1 MNIPSKNIKKNKNG
15 TSVKNIIPVLM
26 KTHAFLIAIFT
37 FLVVSASFA
46 TDYHISNEK
55 GNDSRSF
62 SQAQNPE
69 TPWKSIEKLNAV
81 FSSLQPG
88 DKVLFRRG
96 ETYFGTIVMSNSGT
110 ASNPIKIGAYGNGA
124 NPIIT
129 GLVDLSSWTS
139 IGNGIYEAGH
149 SQLKSRPTT
158 LVTFN
163 DKDKEMGRYP
173 NADSNNKGY
182 LTYESTSWN
191 SITDNELGS
200 WPNWTGAEVVIRKI
214 YWILDRHK
222 ITSHSGNTIK
232 YASNS
237 ETSYQPKAEFG
248 YFIQNHMR
256 TLDQLGEWY
265 YDTGS
270 AKLNVFF
277 GSESPSSHSVKIA
290 ALDILLTQESRVDN
304 VVIENLHFKGANK
317 NAIHLSTG
325 KNVTISNSKVELVG
339 ENGIYAEGNYQLRL
353 EGNEVVDVHN
363 SGVELKSCDDAVIR
377 NNRIQNIHLYPGMG
391 KSGDGNGFGI
401 FSPNDNNLI
410 EGNQII
416 NSGYVG
422 IRFGGNNS
430 TVKNNF
436 INHFNKTKN
445 DGGGIYVYTGSSN
458 QTYYNRKVI
467 GNIILNGHGVIEG
480 TNIRSALAKPQ
491 SEGIYLDD
499 NTSGVEVA
507 YNTIANISSKGIYL
521 HNARQNH
528 IHHNTIYNSTYQLF
542 FRNDDMGAD
551 IRNNIIENNLFFSQ
565 NGGQN
570 NLNLSSI
577 KNDLGQMGSFTNN
590 VYASP
595 LTDNYRII
603 NKYNMGTSYE
613 VSKIL
618 DLDGWKAVYG
628 MDAGSKIHPVTIP
641 SYEVNGVIGENKYDN
656 EGFDK
661 DADYVTVKNGKT
673 SWASNSKLDGGALR
687 VTGSGTFEI
696 NVSAGKV
703 VEGTNYLIR
712 FSGIGNKDFAGKA
725 YFRQK
730 YSPWRTISAV
740 NTVEFSSERNEYE
753 ILLSP
758 VVTSSE
764 TVLMFKFEN
773 VGYADFQMDNLSV
786 YEADL
791 KVTNPDDKIFFAYNE
806 GHSKK
811 SVSLPGE
818 YVDMNNNSYSGSIEL
833 EPFRSVIL
841 IKTSEE
847 KISQPEPIQQARV
860 IIPEYGSGMIEGDDV
875 PITLNVDEGR
885 DLEVEKVNYF
895 YDETLIST
903 ETETPLACTWEN
915 VPFGS
920 HYIYAEAVDV
930 YGRTVFSDSVA
941 LEVEKENVM
950 PIITLTQPLENSEI
964 NTGESMVVTGSAI
977 DVDGE
982 VARVDLLVNGNSFA
996 SSSVFPFEFTW
1007 TSTQEGA
1014 FTLALKALD
1023 NENGEGLSDEVVVT
1037 VSAKEEVTETAPP
1050 AEETIENPSDEMDG
1064 AFSLFVNLGTQMEV
1078 VYDGTDFE
1086 GEQAVNSHIS
1096 GKTYTYS
1103 NTSFQEPLF
1112 QTERNGEE
1120 FTLEVPVP
1128 NGTYT
1133 VKTFHNELYFG
1144 QAGASAKQGRRV
1156 FDILLEGIPVK
1167 ENLDLFVENNNQ
1179 PLVLTF
1185 EAIVVTDG
1193 NLKLGMSA
1201 STNRASIS
1209 GLAIFSERNSSIP
1222 TSEYEEK
1229 PLIESVELDPFMR
1242 LKTGYY
1248 KNVQYEGEEFI
1259 ADYNLG
1265 YFSTSST
1272 YTNTDASSELLFQK
1286 ERNGEVLN
1294 YSIPVP
1300 NGSYT
1305 IKTYHNELYHDHR
1318 GPDAKA
1324 GNRVFDI
1331 SLEDKLVKD
1340 DFDIFV
1346 ENNNEPTILTFE
1358 NVLVNDGVLNLGMV
1372 ASTNRASISALAI
1385 FTETSVIVENTGTD
1399 HVFFLNT
1406 GGKTDEDING
1416 DLYIAEENTEAFYNQ
1431 TSSRYENSSAS
1442 EENLFQTE
1450 RNADNL
1456 NYAIPVPNGTYTVLT
1471 MHNELW
1477 FGYGGPYARAGRRVF
1492 DMVLEGQMVK
1502 EGFDLYVE
1510 NGNAPT
1516 LLAFENI
1523 TVTDGIL
1530 NLELTAK
1537 ENRAS
1542 ISGIAII
1549 GEGAKNAINGS
1560 TLRGYREMFSRGYKE
1575 MFGRG
1580 YKEMDLYVENA
1591 EQNDMQVFPNPAKD
1605 KASLVL
1611 GQEIGQ
1617 GRVLIHNM
1625 NGQLVGQFEL
1635 DWIRTSGNQFT
1646 IPLDNL
1652 SQGMYLISVS
1662 NDQTIVDKQRLI
1674 VNP

>member
-1 MNIPSKNIKKNKNG
+1 
-15 TSVKNIIPVLM
+15 M
-26 KTHAFLIAIFT
+26 KTRVFLIAILT
-37 FLVVSASFA
+37 FLVISASFA

-88 DKVLFRRG
+88 DKILFRRG
-96 ETYFGTIVMSNSGT
+96 ETYFGTILMNNSGT
-110 ASNPIKIGAYGNGA
+110 ASNPIKIGAYGNGE

-129 GLVDLSSWTS
+129 GLVDLTSWKS

-149 SQLKSRPTT
+149 SQLKSKPTN

-173 NADSNNKGY
+173 NSDSENKGY

-191 SITDNELGS
+191 TIKDNELSS

-222 ITSHSGNTIK
+222 ITSHSGNTIQ

-248 YFIQNHMR
+248 YFIQNHVK

-265 YDTGS
+265 FDTS
-270 AKLNVFF
+270 QAKLKVYF
-277 GSESPSSHSVKIA
+277 GNESPSTHSVKVA
-290 ALDILLTQESRVDN
+290 ALDHLLTQVTRVDY
-304 VVIENLHFKGANK
+304 VVIENLHFKGANS

-325 KNVTISNSKVELVG
+325 KNVTIKNTKVEMVG
-339 ENGIYAEGNYQLRL
+339 QNAISGEGNHQLLL
-353 EGNEVVDVHN
+353 EGNEILDIHN
-363 SGVELKSCDDAVIR
+363 SGIELKSCDNAIIR
-377 NNRIQNIHLYPGMG
+377 NNRIRNIQLYPGMG

-445 DGGGIYVYTGSSN
+445 DGGGIYVYTGNSN
-458 QTYYNRKVI
+458 ETFYNRKVI
-467 GNIILNGHGVIEG
+467 GNIILNGQGVVEG

-499 NTSGVEVA
+499 NTSGVEIA

-542 FRNDDMGAD
+542 FRNDHMGAD
-551 IRNNIIENNLFFSQ
+551 IRNNTVENNLFFSQ
-565 NGGQN
+565 NGEQN

-577 KNDLGQMGSFTNN
+577 KNDLGQMANFRNN

-603 NKYNMGTSYE
+603 NKYNMGTSSE
-613 VSKIL
+613 VTKLL
-618 DLDGWKAVYG
+618 DLDGWKALYG
-628 MDAGSKIHPVTIP
+628 QDAGSTIHPVTIP
-641 SYEVNGVIGENKYDN
+641 SYEINGVSGENKYDN
-656 EGFDK
+656 EGFDR
-661 DADYVTVKNGKT
+661 DVDYVNVKNGKT
-673 SWASNSKLDGGALR
+673 SWVSSSKLDNGALR
-687 VTGSGTFEI
+687 VTGTGALEI
-696 NVSAGKV
+696 NVNIGKV
-703 VEGTNYLIR
+703 SIGKDYLIK
-712 FSGIGNKDFAGKA
+712 FSGIGNKEFAGKV

-730 YSPWRTISAV
+730 FSPWKTISAV
-740 NTVEFSSERNEYE
+740 SVAEFQNERIEYE

-758 VVTSSE
+758 AENSEE
-764 TVLMFKFEN
+764 TVLLFKFEN
-773 VGYADFQMDNLSV
+773 ANAVDFQIDNLSV
-786 YEADL
+786 KEADL

-806 GHSKK
+806 GYSKK

-818 YVDMNNNSYSGSIEL
+818 FVDMDNKSYSGSIEL
-833 EPFRSVIL
+833 DPFRSVLL
-841 IKTSEE
+841 IKTSE
-847 KISQPEPIQQARV
+847 KTTAQPEPIQEARV
-860 IIPEYGSGMIEGDDV
+860 IIPEYGSGMIEGDDL
-875 PITLNVDEGR
+875 PITLVVDTGR
-885 DLEVEKVNYF
+885 ELEVEKVNY
-895 YDETLIST
+895 YYCETLISE
-903 ETETPLACTWEN
+903 ETETPLASTWQN

-920 HYIYAEAVDV
+920 HFIYAEAVDV
-930 YGRTVFSDSVA
+930 YGRTIFSDSVA
-941 LEVEKENVM
+941 IEVNKQNVI
-950 PIITLTQPLENSEI
+950 PIITLTQPLENTEI
-964 NTGESMVVTGSAI
+964 NIGESMVVSGSAI
-977 DVDGE
+977 DLDGE
-982 VARVDLLVNGNSFA
+982 VARVDLLVNGNPSA
-996 SSSVFPFEFTW
+996 TSTVSPFEFTW
-1007 TSTQEGA
+1007 TSAQEGS
-1014 FTLALKALD
+1014 FTLSLQVVD
-1023 NENGEGLSDEVVVT
+1023 NENGKGLSDEVVVQ
-1037 VSAKEEVTETAPP
+1037 VLAKETVTETTPTE
-1050 AEETIENPSDEMDG
+1050 EETVGSTPDDQAP
-1064 AFSLFVNLGTQMEV
+1064 AFSLFVNLGTQKEI
-1078 VYDGTDFE
+1078 VYGGTDFE
-1086 GEQAVNSHIS
+1086 GEQAVSSQIS
-1096 GKTYTYS
+1096 GLTYTYS
-1103 NTSFQEPLF
+1103 NTKFQEPLF
-1112 QTERNGEE
+1112 QTERNGDQFAFEI
-1120 FTLEVPVP
+1120 PVP

-1144 QAGASAKQGRRV
+1144 QAGPSAGIGRRI
-1156 FDILLEGIPVK
+1156 FDILLEDKMVK
-1167 ENLDLFVENNNQ
+1167 ENLDFFVENNNQ

-1185 EAIVVTDG
+1185 EAIEVIDG
-1193 NLKLGMSA
+1193 NLKIGLSA

-1209 GLAIFSERNSSIP
+1209 GLAIISASSSTISTPDSDAITP
-1222 TSEYEEK
+1222 T
-1229 PLIESVELDPFMR
+1229 ESVVLEPFMR
-1242 LKTGYY
+1242 LKTGHY
-1248 KNVQYEGEEFI
+1248 KNVQYEGEDFI

-1265 YFSTSST
+1265 YFSASST

-1305 IKTYHNELYHDHR
+1305 IKTYHNELYHGHR
-1318 GPDAKA
+1318 GSNAKA

-1331 SLEDKLVKD
+1331 FLEDNLAKD
-1340 DFDIFV
+1340 NFDIFV

-1358 NVLVNDGVLNLGMV
+1358 NVLVKDGVLNLGMV
-1372 ASTNRASISALAI
+1372 ASANRASISALAI
-1385 FTETSVIVENTGTD
+1385 FKENSVTVEQTGTD

-1406 GGKTDEDING
+1406 GGETDEEINDDIFV
-1416 DLYIAEENTEAFYNQ
+1416 AEENTEAYYNIP
-1431 TSSRYENSSAS
+1431 SYRFENSKASA
-1442 EENLFQTE
+1442 EKLFQTE

-1477 FGYGGPYARAGRRVF
+1477 FGHGGPYARAGRRVF
-1492 DMVLEGQMVK
+1492 DLALEGQIVK
-1502 EGFDLYVE
+1502 EGFDIFEE

-1549 GEGAKNAINGS
+1549 GSGAKNAINGS
-1560 TLRGYREMFSRGYKE
+1560 NLRGYREMFGRGYKE

-1580 YKEMDLYVENA
+1580 YKEMDLYVENN
-1591 EQNDMQVFPNPAKD
+1591 EQNEMKIFPNPAKD

-1662 NDQTIVDKQRLI
+1662 NDQTIVNKQRLI

>member
-15 TSVKNIIPVLM
+15 TSVINIISELM
-26 KTHAFLIAIFT
+26 KTRVFLIAIFT

-46 TDYHISNEK
+46 TDYHISKEK
-55 GNDSRSF
+55 GDDSRSF

-69 TPWKSIEKLNAV
+69 TPWKSIAKLNAV

-110 ASNPIKIGAYGNGA
+110 SSNPITIGDYGSGA
-124 NPIIT
+124 NPVIT
-129 GLVDLSSWTS
+129 GLVDLTSWKS
-139 IGNGIYEAGH
+139 IGNGIYEASH
-149 SQLKSRPTT
+149 SQLESRPTT
-158 LVTFN
+158 LVVFN
-163 DKDKEMGRYP
+163 DKDREMGRFP
-173 NADSNNKGY
+173 NSDSDNKGY

-191 SITDNELGS
+191 SITDKELSS

-248 YFIQNHMR
+248 YFIQNHIK

-265 YDTGS
+265 YDIQN
-270 AKLNVFF
+270 ANLKVFF
-277 GSESPSSHSVKIA
+277 GNESPSRHSVKIA
-290 ALDILLTQESRVDN
+290 ALENLLTQVKRVDH
-304 VVIENLHFKGANK
+304 VVVENLHFKGANA
-317 NAIHLSTG
+317 NAIHLTTG
-325 KNVTISNSKVELVG
+325 TNVTIKNSKVEMVG
-339 ENGIYAEGNYQLRL
+339 ENGIYGEGNYKLRL
-353 EGNEVVDVHN
+353 EGNEVIDIHN
-363 SGVELKSCDDAVIR
+363 SGIELKSCDDAVIR
-377 NNRIQNIHLYPGMG
+377 NNRINNIQLFPGMG

-410 EGNQII
+410 EGNRIV

-430 TVKNNF
+430 VVKNNF

-445 DGGGIYVYTGSSN
+445 DGGGIYVYTGNSN
-458 QTYYNRKVI
+458 ETYYNRKVI
-467 GNIILNGHGVIEG
+467 GNIILNGHGVVEG

-542 FRNDDMGAD
+542 FRNDYMGAD
-551 IRNNIIENNLFFSQ
+551 IRNNTIENNLFFSQ
-565 NGGQN
+565 NGEQN
-570 NLNLSSI
+570 NLNLSSV
-577 KNDLGQMGSFTNN
+577 KNDLGQMGSFYNN

-595 LTDNYRII
+595 MTDNYRII

-613 VSKIL
+613 VTKLL
-618 DLDGWKAVYG
+618 DLDGWKSLYG
-628 MDAGSKIHPVTIP
+628 KDAGSKIHPVSIP

-661 DADYVTVKNGKT
+661 DADYVTVKNGQT
-673 SWASNSKLDGGALR
+673 SWVSNSKLDGGALR
-687 VTGSGTFEI
+687 VTGSGTFEM
-696 NVSAGKV
+696 NVSVGKV

-725 YFRQK
+725 YLREKF
-730 YSPWRTISAV
+730 SPWRTISAV
-740 NTVEFSSERNEYE
+740 NTVEFSTERNEFE

-806 GHSKK
+806 GYSKK
-811 SVSLPGE
+811 SVSLSGE
-818 YVDMNNNSYSGSIEL
+818 YVDMNNKSYSGSIEL
-833 EPFRSVIL
+833 EPFRSIIL

-847 KISQPEPIQQARV
+847 TIAQPEPIQVARV
-860 IIPEYGSGMIEGDDV
+860 IIPEYGSGMIEGDDL
-875 PITLNVDEGR
+875 PITLTVDQGR
-885 DLEVEKVNYF
+885 ELEVEKVNYYF
-895 YDETLIST
+895 CETLISE
-903 ETETPLACTWEN
+903 ETESPLACTWEN

-920 HYIYAEAVDV
+920 HFIYAEAVDV

-941 LEVEKENVM
+941 IEVKKENVM
-950 PIITLTQPLENSEI
+950 PIITLTQPLENTEI
-964 NTGESMVVTGSAI
+964 NTGESMVVSGSAI
-977 DVDGE
+977 DLDGE

-996 SSSVFPFEFTW
+996 SSTDSPFEFTW
-1007 TSTQEGA
+1007 TSVQEGA
-1014 FTLALKALD
+1014 FTLALQAVD
-1023 NENGEGLSDEVVVT
+1023 NENGKGLSDEVVVT
-1037 VSAKEEVTETAPP
+1037 VSAKEVITEPTPTEEETA
-1050 AEETIENPSDEMDG
+1050 ENPISDLEP
-1064 AFSLFVNLGTQMEV
+1064 AFSLFVNLGTQKEI
-1078 VYDGTDFE
+1078 VYGGTDFE
-1086 GEQAVNSHIS
+1086 GEQAVTSHIS

-1103 NTSFQEPLF
+1103 NTKFQEPLF

-1120 FTLEVPVP
+1120 FALEIPVP

-1144 QAGASAKQGRRV
+1144 QAGPSSAIGRRV
-1156 FDILLEGIPVK
+1156 FDILLEDKMVK
-1167 ENLDLFVENNNQ
+1167 ENLDLFVENNNK

-1185 EAIVVTDG
+1185 ESIEVTDG

-1209 GLAIFSERNSSIP
+1209 GLAIFSESNSSVSTP
-1222 TSEYEEK
+1222 T
-1229 PLIESVELDPFMR
+1229 ESVVLEPFMR
-1242 LKTGYY
+1242 LKTGHYR
-1248 KNVQYEGEEFI
+1248 NVQYEGEEFI

-1265 YFSTSST
+1265 YFSASST
-1272 YTNTDASSELLFQK
+1272 YTNTDASSEPLFQK

-1305 IKTYHNELYHDHR
+1305 IKTYHNELNHNHR
-1318 GPDAKA
+1318 GAKAKA

-1331 SLEDKLVKD
+1331 FLEDNLAKD

-1358 NVLVNDGVLNLGMV
+1358 KVLVKDGVLNLGMV
-1372 ASTNRASISALAI
+1372 ASANRASISALAI
-1385 FTETSVIVENTGTD
+1385 FKENSVTVEKTGTD

-1406 GGKTDEDING
+1406 GGTTDETING
-1416 DLYIAEENTEAFYNQ
+1416 NLFIAEENTEAYYNQ
-1431 TSSRYENSSAS
+1431 QSYRFENSNASATK
-1442 EENLFQTE
+1442 LFQTE
-1450 RNADNL
+1450 RNAENL

-1477 FGYGGPYARAGRRVF
+1477 FGHGGPYATAGRRVF
-1492 DMVLEGQMVK
+1492 DLALEGEMVK
-1502 EGFDLYVE
+1502 EGFDIYVE
-1510 NGNAPT
+1510 NRNAPT

-1530 NLELTAK
+1530 NLALTAK

-1549 GEGAKNAINGS
+1549 GDGAKNAIDGS
-1560 TLRGYREMFSRGYKE
+1560 NLRGYREMFSRGYKE

-1580 YKEMDLYVENA
+1580 YKEMDLFLENA
-1591 EQNDMQVFPNPAKD
+1591 EQNEMKIFPNPAKD

-1635 DWIRTSGNQFT
+1635 DWIRTSGDQYT

-1662 NDQTIVDKQRLI
+1662 NDQTILSKQRLI